1 MNIYEYCG
9 DEFKGLLNLNYK
21 IVFFPK
27 ILIITILLIRFRQNE
42 AYPKYEIRILF
53 ILNNQLSKMAVAD
66 SKQQL
71 M

>member
-1 MNIYEYCG
+1 MYMNIVEM
-9 DEFKGLLNLNYK
+9 NLK
-21 IVFFPK
+21 VCSILIIKQFFSK
-27 ILIITILLIRFRQNE
+27 ILIITILVIRFRQNE

-53 ILNNQLSKMAVAD
+53 IPNHQLSKMEAAD